1 MAGIIQFFIRLDWAA
16 FHSINSA
23 AGAWRPFDLLV
34 RVGADDHIFPVTMTV
49 IILAL
54 VLFAR
59 DHDSR
64 ERAFRCVICALVA
77 VALSMLALYAFNS
90 LFFRPRPFTSH
101 QVNMLLYHN
110 TDSAFPS
117 NAATLIFALAF
128 ATLLFR
134 RGIGAVMVGL
144 ACFAGVCRVAA
155 GVHYPL
161 DIVGG
166 AVLGLG
172 CALLAKA
179 GEPLFAGV
187 ASACNNALSR
197 VLCAWEAPPARPAGG
212 GGG

>member
-1 MAGIIQFFIRLDWAA
+1 LAGIFQFFIRLDWAV

-23 AGAWRPFDLLV
+23 AGAWRPLDWV
-34 RVGADDHIFPVTMTV
+34 VKVGADDHVFPVIMTV
-49 IILAL
+49 IVLSL

-64 ERAFRCVICALVA
+64 ERAFRCVICALAA
-77 VALSMLALYAFNS
+77 VALSMVLLYAFNS

-101 QVNMLLYHN
+101 GVSMLFYHN

-117 NAATLIFALAF
+117 NAATLTFTLAF

-134 RGIGAVMVGL
+134 RRTGVVMVGL
-144 ACFAGVCRVAA
+144 ACLVGLCRVAA
-155 GVHYPL
+155 GVHYPA

-172 CALLAKA
+172 CALLVKA
-179 GEPLFAGV
+179 AEPLYSPV
-187 ASACNNALSR
+187 SRACNRVLYR
-197 VLCAWEAPPARPAGG
+197 VLCAWEPPIRAAGG
-212 GGG
+212 EGG